1 MIKMELQQLKYFQAV
16 ARLEHMTRAAEELN
30 ITQPSLSITI
40 SRLEEDIGVP
50 LFDRSGRQIKLNEF
64 GKIFL
69 KRVNRV
75 FSELDEGFRE
85 VNDLAGLEYGTV
97 SLAATNLVLLPELL
111 NTFLSQYPQVKFR
124 LFQDTTIKMQQQLEK
139 GEVDLCI
146 TSPPVEGR
154 GVKSIPLFMEE
165 IILVVPKQH
174 RFANREEIDLH
185 ELENDP
191 FVSLKTGYG
200 IRDTADSLC
209 KQAGFAPNI
218 AFEVNEPSL
227 VSYLVQSGIG
237 VAFLPMNAWK
247 GNLEQTTSCLH
258 IKAPLFQ
265 RTIGL
270 SWLEERYFSAASQR
284 LRQFVI
290 DYFSRFSM
298 D

>member
-1 MIKMELQQLKYFQAV
+1 MELQQLKYFQAV

-40 SRLEEDIGVP
+40 ARLEKDIGVP
-50 LFDRSGRQIKLNEF
+50 LFERYGRQIKLNDF
-64 GKIFL
+64 GRIFL

-75 FSELDEGFRE
+75 FSELDEGIRE
-85 VNDLAGLEYGTV
+85 VKDLAGLEYGTV

-111 NTFLSQYPQVKFR
+111 NSFLSQYPQVKFR
-124 LFQDTTIKMQQQLEK
+124 LFQDTTLKMQQQLEK

-154 GVKSIPLFMEE
+154 GVKIMPLFKEE
-165 IILVVPKQH
+165 IILIVPNQH
-174 RFANREEIDLH
+174 RLANREEIELH
-185 ELENDP
+185 ELVDDP
-191 FVSLKTGYG
+191 FVSLKIGYG
-200 IRDTADSLC
+200 IRDTADYLC
-209 KQAGFAPNI
+209 KQAGFVPNI

-227 VSYLVQSGIG
+227 VSCLVQSGVG

-247 GNLEQTTSCLH
+247 GTLEQTTACLH
-258 IKAPLFQ
+258 IKEPQFQ

-290 DYFSRFSM
+290 DYFSHF
-298 D
+298 